1 MGEREIANKYTSPN
15 STVLEF
21 GGGEG
26 LAQLV
31 VLGGEPLLDEAVHL
45 CTVRKEGSQER
56 YINGGKG
63 GAGCW

>member
-26 LAQLV
+26 SVSVIIQKKLKNPRDHIV
-31 VLGGEPLLDEAVHL
+31 IKP
-45 CTVRKEGSQER
+45 S
-56 YINGGKG
+56 I
-63 GAGCW
+63 